1 MSKLGRKGRRR
12 ARAGLK
18 FALAPAL
25 APAGKNVPASGPGV
39 AAARCT
45 WRLAVTLD
53 RLVVKAL
60 HAALL
65 AGGIAAANPA
75 AAEIDASQADARLIG
90 MPIYTSDGLLIGQV
104 TNVETYGTNR
114 AIVAAIGG
122 YLAFGPRFV
131 WIPLTWAN
139 KEEVHIRLL
148 LTNNQLGG
156 FGQGIGSR

>member
-1 MSKLGRKGRRR
+1 MTD
-12 ARAGLK
+12 
-18 FALAPAL
+18 
-25 APAGKNVPASGPGV
+25 V
-39 AAARCT
+39 
-45 WRLAVTLD
+45 RLAVK
-53 RLVVKAL
+53 LV

-75 AAEIDASQADARLIG
+75 SAEIDASQADARLIG

-122 YLAFGPRFV
+122 MLAFGPRFV
-131 WIPLTWAN
+131 WIPLNWAN
-139 KEEVHIRLL
+139 KEEDHIRLL
-148 LTNNQLGG
+148 LTNGQLAG